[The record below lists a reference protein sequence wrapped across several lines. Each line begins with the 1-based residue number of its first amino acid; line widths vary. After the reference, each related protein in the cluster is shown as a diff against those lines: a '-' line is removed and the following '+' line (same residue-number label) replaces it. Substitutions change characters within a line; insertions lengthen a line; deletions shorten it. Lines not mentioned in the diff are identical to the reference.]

1 MTPLVLL
8 LVLGAPPQPS
18 NPPPAPSAARTAP
31 TTEQRA
37 LARELVHLVQPE
49 PSYRA
54 GLERM
59 TEQML
64 PSMQAQAQ
72 ASGTTLPADFKK
84 RFTAALLEVVPYQEL
99 MEWSADLY
107 AERFTASELRELI
120 AFYRTPL
127 GQKISLVLP
136 ELMGEVGKKTA
147 GLMPERLPAALRRH
161 GLLPGQQ
168 QAQPAAQPLKKM

>member
-1 MTPLVLL
+1 MTPLLLL
-8 LVLGAPPQPS
+8 LVLGAAPQPS
-18 NPPPAPSAARTAP
+18 SAP
-31 TTEQRA
+31 TAEQRGLA
-37 LARELVHLVQPE
+37 LELVQLVQPE

-72 ASGTTLPADFKK
+72 ASGKPLPADFKK
-84 RFTAALLEVVPYQEL
+84 RFTAALLEVVPYQEV
-99 MEWSADLY
+99 MGWSASLY
-107 AERFTASELRELI
+107 AERFTAPELRELI

-127 GQKISLVLP
+127 GQKISLILP

-147 GLMPERLPAALRRH
+147 ALMPERLPAALRRQ
-161 GLLPGQQ
+161 GLIPGQQ
-168 QAQPAAQPLKKM
+168 PSPPAEQPLKKM